1 MYEQLPIATILLIA
15 ATCVVSIRAFGNR
28 SLQDKLIFCPELILA
43 RKEYYRVVTSAF
55 LHADSRHL
63 IFNMLTLYL
72 FGRNMETVMGIER
85 FLIVYLASVIG
96 GSLLSLYLHRNH
108 EYYAL
113 GASGGVCGIVF
124 ASIFLFPGGDIFMMF
139 IPVGIPSWLFAI
151 LFLLGEFVGVRTQ
164 RTNIGH
170 DAHLGGAIIGLL
182 TTTAYYP
189 EIVTGSPRLYAAVMG
204 LTLVMF
210 VYFWRNPMHLPFS
223 SFFGE
228 RSRQPVPKQK
238 QAPTSEEVDAI
249 LEKVS
254 AKGLDGLSEKERRIL
269 KDASKR

>member
-1 MYEQLPIATILLIA
+1 MHQQLPIATILLIA
-15 ATCVVSIRAFGNR
+15 ATCIVSLRAFRDR

-72 FGRNMETVMGIER
+72 FGRNLETVMGIER

-139 IPVGIPSWLFAI
+139 IPVGIPSWLYAI
-151 LFLLGEFVGVRTQ
+151 LFLLSEFVGVRTQ

-170 DAHLGGAIIGLL
+170 EGVGWVCGIVFASIFLFPGGDIFLMFIPVGML
-182 TTTAYYP
+182 TPYSKRFRPRDSTA
-189 EIVTGSPRLYAAVMG
+189 
-204 LTLVMF
+204 
-210 VYFWRNPMHLPFS
+210 
-223 SFFGE
+223 
-228 RSRQPVPKQK
+228 
-238 QAPTSEEVDAI
+238 
-249 LEKVS
+249 S
-254 AKGLDGLSEKERRIL
+254 AKRNA
-269 KDASKR
+269 ASSRTPRKGDRFHFIGE